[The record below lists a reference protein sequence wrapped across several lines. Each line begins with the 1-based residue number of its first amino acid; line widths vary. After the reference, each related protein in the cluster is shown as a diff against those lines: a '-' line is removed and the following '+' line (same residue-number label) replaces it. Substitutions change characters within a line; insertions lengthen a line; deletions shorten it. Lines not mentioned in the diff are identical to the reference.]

1 MDEKELILQLK
12 QGSEKAFDSIYSM
25 YAARLYGYS
34 MQYTKSRED
43 SEEIVQDVFTKLWQY
58 RESIIQT
65 ESLAPFIFR
74 IAKNQLINAYKSRLN
89 SFHFETYIDFC
100 NEHKLSTS
108 DTHHIVEYDDFC
120 KILKTALKKLPQ
132 TQQNVIEYCKLKDL
146 SNQEAAEILNLKEQ
160 TIKNQL
166 SIGLK
171 ALRDELD
178 KYLISGIILLIV
190 KIILS
195 VGTISQIDCLFLITS

>member
-12 QGSEKAFDSIYSM
+12 QGSEKAFDCIYSM

-89 SFHFETYIDFC
+89 SFHIETYIDFC

-120 KILKTALKKLPQ
+120 KILKTALKKLPP